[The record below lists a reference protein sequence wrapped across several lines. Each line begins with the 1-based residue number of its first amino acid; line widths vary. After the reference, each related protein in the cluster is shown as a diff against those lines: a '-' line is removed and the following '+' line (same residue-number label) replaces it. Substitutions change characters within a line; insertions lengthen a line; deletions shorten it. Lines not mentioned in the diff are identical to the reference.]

1 MTVEVTMPRLSDS
14 MEEGTILRWLRA
26 AGDVVRKG
34 DDLVEIETD
43 KATMVY
49 EAEAEGTVLEI
60 LVQDG
65 GVAAVGAVIAVL
77 ANGAEAHPES
87 PATPARPKARSAAAP
102 TIEGTAAPEAARRP
116 RATPA
121 ARRTAAELGISLAG
135 VAGSGP
141 DGRIGLEDVRSA
153 AGRGGAP
160 APPARAAGEAQD
172 RGAPEVVAL
181 TATQRTIARRMTEST
196 STIPQFT
203 VTVEIDME
211 AAADL
216 RESLKE
222 LTPEA
227 APSINDLI
235 VKAAALTLRE
245 QPAFNSSWD
254 DGRLLRWP
262 RVNVGVA
269 VALDDALLVPAVFDA
284 DVKSL
289 GQIALE
295 TRGFAERAG
304 SRTLTAAELTAGT
317 FTVSNLGMLGVRR
330 FTAVVNPPQVAIL
343 AVGAVELRP
352 VVDAD
357 GHISARRCMDA
368 TLTCDHRVVYG
379 ADGAR
384 FLTRLRAFLER
395 PLTLTF

>member
-1 MTVEVTMPRLSDS
+1 LTVEVTMPRLSDS

-60 LVQDG
+60 LVQEG
-65 GVAAVGAVIAVL
+65 AVAAVGAVIALL
-77 ANGAEAHPES
+77 ANGAEHPES
-87 PATPARPKARSAAAP
+87 PAAAARPAARSAEAP
-102 TIEGTAAPEAARRP
+102 RIERTSAPEAARRP
-116 RATPA
+116 RATPV
-121 ARRTAAELGISLAG
+121 ARRTAAELGISLAD
-135 VAGSGP
+135 VAGTGP

-172 RGAPEVVAL
+172 RGVPEIVAL

-211 AAADL
+211 AAAGL

-222 LTPEA
+222 VTPEA
-227 APSINDLI
+227 APSMNDLV

-295 TRGFAERAG
+295 TRGFAERAR
-304 SRTLTAAELTAGT
+304 SSTLTAAELTAGT

-343 AVGAVELRP
+343 AVGAVESRP

-357 GHISARRCMDA
+357 GHISARRLMDA

>member
-1 MTVEVTMPRLSDS
+1 MPRLSDS

-77 ANGAEAHPES
+77 ANGAEAHPGS
-87 PATPARPKARSAAAP
+87 PAAARPAARSAEAP
-102 TIEGTAAPEAARRP
+102 SIEGTAAPEAARRP

-153 AGRGGAP
+153 AERGGVP
-160 APPARAAGEAQD
+160 APPPAHAAGEAQD

-181 TATQRTIARRMTEST
+181 TATQRTIAQRMTEST

-211 AAADL
+211 AAAGL

-227 APSINDLI
+227 APSLNDLV

-384 FLTRLRAFLER
+384 FLARVRALLER
-395 PLTLTF
+395 PLALTF